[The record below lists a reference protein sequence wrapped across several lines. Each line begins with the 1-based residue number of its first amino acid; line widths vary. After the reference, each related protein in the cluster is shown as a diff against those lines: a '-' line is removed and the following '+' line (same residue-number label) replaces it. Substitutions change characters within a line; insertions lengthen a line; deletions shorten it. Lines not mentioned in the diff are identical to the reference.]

1 MAVAYENGQLG
12 FAIPFEELMAG
23 GTAAMN
29 ARLDQMVDAG
39 GDFIRADMRM
49 DGIKTST
56 GYNWS
61 QFDTFVNA
69 ADAKGL
75 EVISLIN
82 SFGNLSTS
90 TGRTAVAD
98 FAGTAAARYGTK
110 IDAWEFGNEQNMAG
124 ITPANYTAALKLV
137 YPAIKAVDST
147 DTVITGGTASVPSNQ
162 GSLYGANY
170 YLQQI
175 YANGGKAYFDA
186 VAHHPYDYP
195 YTPANSPSWGGTT
208 MMQNDLRATMA
219 ANGDSGKD
227 IWITEM
233 GAPSA
238 GGGAAVGEAG
248 QAATVQQIYDIA
260 HASDWAGP
268 VLWYSL
274 KDRGGSTS
282 NTENWFG
289 LLRPDGSAKPAWN
302 TFDTIASADGDGAT
316 TPPPV
321 DPDPEPDPTP
331 EPPPPAGDQPTFTTA
346 NFVGTSANETIIGNS
361 LDNVIDGQYGNDVIK
376 GGAGADKIIGN
387 VGGDTMYGGAGNDK
401 FDFNLYSQFGS
412 QSNPDKI
419 MDFATGD
426 KIDLYDLDANANLAG
441 NQAFTFIGGN
451 WLSNA
456 GDLGVYKDTGANITY
471 VQGDTNGDGQFDF
484 SVQVMGLPTLT
495 ASSFVL

>member
-1 MAVAYENGQLG
+1 MPVAYENGQLG

-23 GTAAMN
+23 GTTAMN

-39 GDFIRADMRM
+39 SDFIRADMRM

-82 SFGNLSTS
+82 SFGNLSTA

-147 DTVITGGTASVPSNQ
+147 DTVITGGNASVPSNQ

-195 YTPANSPSWGGTT
+195 YTPENSPSWGGTT

-238 GGGAAVGEAG
+238 GGSAAVGESG
-248 QAATVQQIYDIA
+248 QAATVQEIYDIA
-260 HASDWAGP
+260 HATDWAGP

-274 KDRGGSTS
+274 KDRGGSTT

-289 LLRPDGSAKPAWN
+289 LLRPDGSAKPAWT

-316 TPPPV
+316 TPPP
-321 DPDPEPDPTP
+321 PDPEPET
-331 EPPPPAGDQPTFTTA
+331 PPPTGEQPTFTTQ
-346 NFVGTSANETIIGNS
+346 NFTGTSANEIIIGNS
-361 LDNVIDGQYGNDVIK
+361 LDNAINGNAGDDTIK
-376 GGAGADKIIGN
+376 GGAGNDFITGHVGADIL
-387 VGGDTMYGGAGNDK
+387 YGGTGADT
-401 FDFNLYSQFGS
+401 FDYNSAQ
-412 QSNPDKI
+412 PTIDRI
-419 MDFATGD
+419 MDWESID
-426 KIDLYDLDANANLAG
+426 KIDLSSVDANSAVSG
-441 NQAFTFIGGN
+441 DQAFNFIGGS
-451 WLSNA
+451 WLSGQA
-456 GDLGVYKDTGANITY
+456 QVGVYKDTAAGLTY
-471 VQGDTNGDGQFDF
+471 VQFSNDGDAAYENSIVITG
-484 SVQVMGLPTLT
+484 VHTLT
-495 ASSFVL
+495 AANFVL